1 MCGSSSTKFESSN
14 SVENLFEAELSTW
27 IFEKSLKNNFFIQNI
42 PSNTAM
48 KCFEYLSISETFSTF
63 FSKNAHKY
71 PSNGD
76 RLDTDPWSIKGK
88 K

>member
-1 MCGSSSTKFESSN
+1 MCGSSLTEFKSSN

-27 IFEKSLKNNFFIQNI
+27 IFEKSLKNHFLSQTSFLILLWKYYEHFTYFWNFFN
-42 PSNTAM
+42 
-48 KCFEYLSISETFSTF
+48 LSP
-63 FSKNAHKY
+63 KNAHKY
-71 PSNGD
+71 RSNGD

>member
-1 MCGSSSTKFESSN
+1 MCGSSSAEFKSSN

-27 IFEKSLKNNFFIQNI
+27 IFEKSFKNHFLSQTSYYYENTMNFL
-42 PSNTAM
+42 P
-48 KCFEYLSISETFSTF
+48 ISETFSTF
-63 FSKNAHKY
+63 FPKNAHKY

-76 RLDTDPWSIKGK
+76 RLDTDPCSIKGK

>member
-1 MCGSSSTKFESSN
+1 MAQARQ
-14 SVENLFEAELSTW
+14 NLKVQIQLRIYLKQNFQHG
-27 IFEKSLKNNFFIQNI
+27 SLKSHSKIIFFIQNI

-63 FSKNAHKY
+63 FPKNAHKY